1 MTHIIL
7 SMSNSP
13 GLSLAAQRIML
24 TAFDNTVV
32 DMTEVHPYLQAFRGS
47 FTGVLRWH
55 QLDALWQQVRTD
67 AAQGWYVYA
76 VGEEPPTTP
85 LQGITLDKLIQELD
99 QLLRHE
105 HGEDYCGIVY
115 ADSLQKPSYIKVF
128 DPHNLG
134 STCGSSGNPPLPG
147 WILSKMQP
155 INLPAALPQPNNRR
169 RWWQKLF
176 HPA

>member
-1 MTHIIL
+1 
-7 SMSNSP
+7 MS
-13 GLSLAAQRIML
+13 AQ
-24 TAFDNTVV
+24 
-32 DMTEVHPYLQAFRGS
+32 HPFLQAFRGS
-47 FTGVLRWH
+47 FSGVLRWH
-55 QLDALWQQVRTD
+55 QLDQLWQQVLAD
-67 AAQGWYVYA
+67 DVDGWYIYA
-76 VGEEPPTTP
+76 VGEEPPTTTLSGAA
-85 LQGITLDKLIQELD
+85 LQKVIHELD
-99 QLLRHE
+99 GLLRRE

-115 ADSLQKPSYIKVF
+115 TDSMTAPAYIKVF

-176 HPA
+176 SHAH

>member
-1 MTHIIL
+1 
-7 SMSNSP
+7 MSE
-13 GLSLAAQRIML
+13 A
-24 TAFDNTVV
+24 
-32 DMTEVHPYLQAFRGS
+32 HPFLQAFRGS
-47 FTGVLRWH
+47 FSGVLRWH
-55 QLDALWQQVRTD
+55 QLDELWQQVLAD
-67 AAQGWYVYA
+67 SEAGWYIYA
-76 VGEEPPTTP
+76 VGEEPPTIPQSGEP
-85 LQGITLDKLIQELD
+85 LVKIVRELNE
-99 QLLRHE
+99 LLHHE

-115 ADSLQKPSYIKVF
+115 TDDMQQPSYIKVF

-176 HPA
+176 THAH